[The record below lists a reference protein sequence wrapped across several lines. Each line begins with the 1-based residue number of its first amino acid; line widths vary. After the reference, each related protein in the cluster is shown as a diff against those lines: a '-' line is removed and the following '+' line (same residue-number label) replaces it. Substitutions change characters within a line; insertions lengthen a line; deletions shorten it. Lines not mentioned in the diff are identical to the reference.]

1 MKKSAKE
8 NCLKKKLKGNFKK
21 LKKIY
26 RYPRNNAKLYFKK
39 NKKII
44 PVDSKIFYNK
54 YNVHSEIKL
63 LSSEFKL
70 IKKKTKIFTHFNIQ
84 YTDHKPGMKYLIIKI
99 LKHGYFD
106 GSFNKPPILC
116 MKNFIL
122 AKCLSVQNNIDYV
135 NLKEK
140 VFKYSLSN
148 IKNINALKKAIKRR
162 YKKTLSHLSDTE
174 KLSLGIAITELKIIK
189 RF

>member
-1 MKKSAKE
+1 MKKQFNRQPVKW
-8 NCLKKKLKGNFKK
+8 
-21 LKKIY
+21 KKIY
-26 RYPRNNAKLYFKK
+26 LQKGK
-39 NKKII
+39 NIVSENTSVFLK
-44 PVDSKIFYNK
+44 K
-54 YNVHSEIKL
+54 YNVHRIIKL
-63 LSSEFKL
+63 LHTDFKL
-70 IKKKTKIFTHFNIQ
+70 IKKNMNRFTHFNIQ
-84 YTDHKPGMKYLIIKI
+84 NTVHKPGKNYLIIKI
-99 LKHGYFD
+99 HKQGYFD
-106 GSFNKPPILC
+106 GTTYKQSILDSN
-116 MKNFIL
+116 NFIF
-122 AKCLSVQNNIDYV
+122 AKCLSVKNNIDYV